1 LYNGIYNIEYGL
13 VNGVDGALKTY
24 SKEQKEFDI
33 VWTEFVDPIVG
44 TFQREKFHELY
55 DKFFSLI
62 WTPICHF
69 SHATLCD

>member
-44 TFQREKFHELY
+44 TFQREKFHEL
-55 DKFFSLI
+55 
-62 WTPICHF
+62 
-69 SHATLCD
+69 